1 MMQKPDL
8 DVHVFCRVRDTVMD
22 FRVSDDDEPMTLDA
36 GAPQGHAAGVSR
48 ISSTCAFVL
57 IRNRPRLGGDRD
69 LYWGSGFRGENKSLC
84 T

>member
-36 GAPQGHAAGVSR
+36 GDVYFILYRPLR
-48 ISSTCAFVL
+48 PL
-57 IRNRPRLGGDRD
+57 ILTDKVE
-69 LYWGSGFRGENKSLC
+69 LV
-84 T
+84 